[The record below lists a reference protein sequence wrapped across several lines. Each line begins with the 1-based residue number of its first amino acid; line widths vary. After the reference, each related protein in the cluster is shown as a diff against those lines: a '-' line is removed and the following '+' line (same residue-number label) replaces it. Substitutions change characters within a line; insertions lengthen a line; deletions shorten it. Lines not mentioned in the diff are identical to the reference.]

1 MIESPNSG
9 STIPAIIIKKTVL
22 YGRCRTEVC
31 ITQHS
36 GYYYSTPVDPG
47 DFVSTVDSTGIN
59 FANTNIEAIL
69 IKVAIY
75 YSAKLIFCMATFCF
89 YYCLASRLHRIHKAT

>member
-1 MIESPNSG
+1 MYDLIRPLG
-9 STIPAIIIKKTVL
+9 KGCIKMAETC
-22 YGRCRTEVC
+22 Y
-31 ITQHS
+31 IH
-36 GYYYSTPVDPG
+36 TPVDPG

-59 FANTNIEAIL
+59 SANTNIEAIL

-75 YSAKLIFCMATFCF
+75 YSGKLIFCMATFCF

>member
-1 MIESPNSG
+1 MDMQKDPKMAPGTSAETPISVAMN
-9 STIPAIIIKKTVL
+9 
-22 YGRCRTEVC
+22 
-31 ITQHS
+31 
-36 GYYYSTPVDPG
+36 TPVDPG

-59 FANTNIEAIL
+59 SANTNIEAIL

-75 YSAKLIFCMATFCF
+75 YSGKLIFCMATFCF

>member
-1 MIESPNSG
+1 MIITG
-9 STIPAIIIKKTVL
+9 SSSNPDRGEDFR
-22 YGRCRTEVC
+22 GR
-31 ITQHS
+31 I
-36 GYYYSTPVDPG
+36 TPVDPG

-59 FANTNIEAIL
+59 SANTNIEAIL

-75 YSAKLIFCMATFCF
+75 YSGKLIFCMATFCF

>member
-1 MIESPNSG
+1 MSFR
-9 STIPAIIIKKTVL
+9 TKADKYKT
-22 YGRCRTEVC
+22 
-31 ITQHS
+31 
-36 GYYYSTPVDPG
+36 TPVDPG

-59 FANTNIEAIL
+59 SANTNIEAIL

-75 YSAKLIFCMATFCF
+75 YSGKLIFCMATFCF